1 VHGNSGR
8 KFGNGLHDGLAIA
21 WQNMPYI
28 KGGWAYWQSVG
39 SEEEAA
45 LHFNNLSQGTG
56 VRDAKGKL
64 SDPVFFV
71 VGDQLSSLPGWQE
84 GAIAAALNA
93 LTRMARPDLEI
104 PYLEKLPDTRLL
116 VEGI

>member
-1 VHGNSGR
+1 
-8 KFGNGLHDGLAIA
+8 
-21 WQNMPYI
+21 M
-28 KGGWAYWQSVG
+28 
-39 SEEEAA
+39 
-45 LHFNNLSQGTG
+45 
-56 VRDAKGKL
+56 
-64 SDPVFFV
+64 FFV

-104 PYLEKLPDTRLL
+104 PHLEKLPDTRLL